1 VASKPKPDG
10 KALARRLL
18 GVTLRA
24 VTRELAANLRLG
36 TDWGLVVVGID
47 EGSPADR
54 LDMRLKDVL
63 FQVERLYVKD
73 LDELGMTL
81 EDVKPGQT
89 IRIGGVRGN
98 LRYWATVRTA
108 GGSPPAATGPRRGAS

>member
-1 VASKPKPDG
+1 
-10 KALARRLL
+10 
-18 GVTLRA
+18 
-24 VTRELAANLRLG
+24 RELAANLRLG

-54 LDMRLKDVL
+54 LDIRLKDVL

-73 LDELGMTL
+73 LDELGMML
-81 EDVKPGQT
+81 EDAKPGQT

-108 GGSPPAATGPRRGAS
+108 GRTTGKKLPADR